1 MSKKSTLSHKLVGTW
16 LTILGSLG
24 MLASVTLLHDVIEL
38 AKNPSFVPIC
48 SINPILS
55 CTSVMASAQA
65 EVFGIP
71 NPVFGVIA
79 FTMLITFGILLT
91 AKTTFT
97 RWIWGAALAAGVM
110 GVIFA
115 HWLFFQSMFVLG
127 TICPW
132 CSLVWVITIAIF
144 WLLVSYVLDHEL
156 FGTTK
161 KLTVMRSIWRRYR
174 TAVLIAWYLLLI
186 AIVFVRFNDYWMS
199 LL

>member
-115 HWLFFQSMFVLG
+115 HWLFFQSMFALG

>member
-1 MSKKSTLSHKLVGTW
+1 MSKESTLSHKLVGTW

-115 HWLFFQSMFVLG
+115 HWLFFQSMFALG

>member
-1 MSKKSTLSHKLVGTW
+1 MSKESTLSHKLVGTW

-79 FTMLITFGILLT
+79 FTMLITFGILLA

-156 FGTTK
+156 FGTAK
-161 KLTVMRSIWRRYR
+161 KLTVMRIIWRRYR
-174 TAVLIAWYLLLI
+174 IAVLVAWYLLLI
-186 AIVFVRFNDYWMS
+186 VIIFVRFNDYWMS